1 MVILA
6 VDDDPE
12 DFEFFT
18 EAVMDIDKS
27 IVVLTATNGQQ
38 ALDLLNNL
46 IIAPDF
52 IFLDINM
59 PVMDG
64 RKCLEAIRGN
74 PRFRDIR
81 VVMYSTTTNKE
92 EIRQCKL
99 MNAGFLVKPDKFST
113 LVKSLSFILGYST
126 EKPKSI
132 FLVL

>member
-64 RKCLEAIRGN
+64 RKCLGQPAF
-74 PRFRDIR
+74 P
-81 VVMYSTTTNKE
+81 
-92 EIRQCKL
+92 
-99 MNAGFLVKPDKFST
+99 
-113 LVKSLSFILGYST
+113 
-126 EKPKSI
+126 
-132 FLVL
+132 